1 MIVEGEDELICDFA
15 EYYHIYDYRQL
26 PVVYCATLAVG
37 LREDSRIVLKLTKQK
52 GTYEQKLMTLM
63 YDVVNMIR
71 YFHTQDG
78 AENVNRP
85 ESLYSVIFE
94 DKKQVDKSNDTNT
107 YMRFSSGEDFK
118 KAWNK
123 EI

>member
-1 MIVEGEDELICDFA
+1 MM
-15 EYYHIYDYRQL
+15 
-26 PVVYCATLAVG
+26 
-37 LREDSRIVLKLTKQK
+37 KLTGQK
-52 GTYEQKLMTLM
+52 GTYDQKVITLI

-78 AENVNRP
+78 ADNVNRP
-85 ESLYSVIFE
+85 ESMYDYIFE
-94 DKKQVDKSNDTNT
+94 GGKHTKEVKDNNS
-107 YMRFSSGEDFK
+107 YMRFESGEDFK